1 MGASVAKKT
10 RCYATG
16 LNLVPLSDVK
26 NNGYERPQELSRRL
40 RAEQAA
46 EEAKALK
53 AAELADPIFI
63 AKKEFE
69 ERVNQTS
76 REVTA
81 RLTKWWGRSVPD
93 CEEGIRFDECPVDDI
108 GLEQTETPVPMPDFE
123 RAITAYA
130 ETLPA
135 KGVTFTDD
143 DSRRKWALFCW
154 NAASTGTCI
163 NNETLT
169 RLTERAGSLGI
180 GITLPRAKVKQ
191 ATEKPEATF
200 DDIASTLSTQ
210 SDAGNKALR
219 IAAVDAALTG
229 EVRQT
234 WAAFKESLYRNFNGF
249 LLTDAQGLTF
259 YRAMV
264 ERRANFLRPTD
275 YDSTRVS
282 LTRSGDLPAHLRFPH
297 EQLQIDMETADLS
310 DPEVRRTFNHRER
323 QLQGR

>member
-108 GLEQTETPVPMPDFE
+108 GLEQTETPVPMPASPGFVADLGQQI
-123 RAITAYA
+123 AHTAMR
-130 ETLPA
+130 
-135 KGVTFTDD
+135 V
-143 DSRRKWALFCW
+143 
-154 NAASTGTCI
+154 NM
-163 NNETLT
+163 
-169 RLTERAGSLGI
+169 I
-180 GITLPRAKVKQ
+180 GIDFQRG
-191 ATEKPEATF
+191 F
-200 DDIASTLSTQ
+200 D
-210 SDAGNKALR
+210 
-219 IAAVDAALTG
+219 
-229 EVRQT
+229 
-234 WAAFKESLYRNFNGF
+234 
-249 LLTDAQGLTF
+249 
-259 YRAMV
+259 
-264 ERRANFLRPTD
+264 
-275 YDSTRVS
+275 
-282 LTRSGDLPAHLRFPH
+282 
-297 EQLQIDMETADLS
+297 
-310 DPEVRRTFNHRER
+310 
-323 QLQGR
+323 GR